1 MNGFLLLLPFLLV
14 RFGLLSLRDKKAVQ
28 RAAHF
33 APMQG
38 RELIAYGIYQAAT
51 FGILFCS
58 FFLRAEAE
66 GSILFCM
73 GLLLYAV
80 GLVALCMA
88 VISFSAPDESGLN
101 TKGIYR
107 FSRHPMYAA
116 YFLYFAGMALLMRSL
131 VLACMVLL
139 FQISAHGIILAEER
153 ECIKRFGKAYQQY
166 MKKVRRYF

>member
-33 APMQG
+33 APMRG

-80 GLVALCMA
+80 GLAALCMA
-88 VISFSAPDESGLN
+88 VISFSAQ
-101 TKGIYR
+101 
-107 FSRHPMYAA
+107 
-116 YFLYFAGMALLMRSL
+116 MRE
-131 VLACMVLL
+131 A
-139 FQISAHGIILAEER
+139 
-153 ECIKRFGKAYQQY
+153 
-166 MKKVRRYF
+166 